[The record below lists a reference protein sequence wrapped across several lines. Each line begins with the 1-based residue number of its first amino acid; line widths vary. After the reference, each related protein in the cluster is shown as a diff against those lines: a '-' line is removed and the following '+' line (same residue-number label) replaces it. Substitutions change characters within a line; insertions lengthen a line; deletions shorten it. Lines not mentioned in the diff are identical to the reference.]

1 MQSLWRDLPFAAK
14 RSAKSTKTQGKMH
27 QNAGLYGANGVRK
40 CILMH
45 WDWSVLSRL
54 LNENRRVL
62 GLKSALK
69 SGFLLLLAWVLGD
82 ENDDRRAI

>member
-1 MQSLWRDLPFAAK
+1 
-14 RSAKSTKTQGKMH
+14 MH